1 MRSCYLLLCS
11 AALTLSACT
20 QREATNNLAEAQ
32 ANAPAAD
39 ATASESAAPPA
50 ATPAGGDKEASIP
63 CPFRGTKEWKA
74 WVNAMPGP
82 GAQRTLIVIG
92 QVDVGSDG
100 YAGKLSLGALDK
112 SMPPTQHVNLDLV
125 EKSGAKAGWQEV
137 RIDHRPAASY
147 KAVTIDCHG
156 QEVGHVEP
164 VTEAQ

>member
-1 MRSCYLLLCS
+1 MRSCYFLLCS
-11 AALTLSACT
+11 AALALSACN
-20 QREATNNLAEAQ
+20 QRETSNNVAEAQ
-32 ANAPAAD
+32 ANTAGAE
-39 ATASESAAPPA
+39 ATVTNNAAPPA
-50 ATPAGGDKEASIP
+50 ATPSGSEKEGSIP

-82 GAQRTLIVIG
+82 GAQRTLIIVG

-100 YAGKLSLGALDK
+100 YAGKLSMGALDK
-112 SMPPTQHVNLDLV
+112 SMPPTQHVALDLV